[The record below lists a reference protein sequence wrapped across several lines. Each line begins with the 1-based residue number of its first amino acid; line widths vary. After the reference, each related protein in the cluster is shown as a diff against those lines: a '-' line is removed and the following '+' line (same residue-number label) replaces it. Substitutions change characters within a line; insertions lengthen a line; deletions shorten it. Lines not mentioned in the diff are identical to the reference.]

1 MAHLRMSMP
10 PKNSVDEGFEPVS
23 HDPMPEDMTRRPP
36 DTPTERRRKIKEYS
50 MKTEIYHDGSVRVE
64 NWKNGRRVVHR
75 SHTGRILS
83 YHKWSKTKNVKV
95 ARALFDKKGSIREGY
110 EIRSRDNWK
119 VQEIQISDR
128 NFRMMKGK
136 GMRVNFVAVAIYDDG
151 HGRREEIF
159 GRSERFYSRS
169 EMPFRREQAWTA
181 LYYQIS
187 QTFDKGY
194 DENIGKKLL
203 TKYPDRF
210 HTYIYLSNYQ
220 DK

>member
-1 MAHLRMSMP
+1 M
-10 PKNSVDEGFEPVS
+10 FE
-23 HDPMPEDMTRRPP
+23 
-36 DTPTERRRKIKEYS
+36 
-50 MKTEIYHDGSVRVE
+50 
-64 NWKNGRRVVHR
+64 
-75 SHTGRILS
+75 
-83 YHKWSKTKNVKV
+83 
-95 ARALFDKKGSIREGY
+95 KKGSIREGY

-136 GMRVNFVAVAIYDDG
+136 GMRVNFVAVAIYEWN
-151 HGRREEIF
+151 GRREEIF

-181 LYYQIS
+181 LYYQIA
-187 QTFDKGY
+187 QTFGFSY
-194 DENIGKKLL
+194 EESIGRKLL
-203 TKYPDRF
+203 GRYPERF